1 MNAKKIVSYTLLAL
15 IACILVAVVVLSFVF
30 KKLSPVIAD
39 MAVDSTAVASP
50 EEITVSK
57 YVDSKEYIYRMQKE
71 KVATDETIKEDY
83 ELVLNKFNNLGY
95 FTYMQQ
101 LFLGLGDFKQEIVYG
116 KTSSISALHK
126 QTDGYLIEF
135 IYENGQTLK
144 NPDGSTYK
152 DTYGKEVAFT
162 KLDIFVDDSNEVS
175 TYKIY
180 IKTYSSDDTSV
191 YYVYNMCANV
201 ADLYEV
207 ASDFDEAE
215 KMQGKLA

>member
-1 MNAKKIVSYTLLAL
+1 MNAKKIISYTLLAL
-15 IACILVAVVVLSFVF
+15 ITALLIAVVVLSFVS
-30 KKLSPVIAD
+30 KKLSPTIAS

-50 EEITVSK
+50 DEITVSK
-57 YVDSKEYIYRMQKE
+57 YVDSKEYIYRMQKD
-71 KVATDETIKEDY
+71 KVATDETIKNDY
-83 ELVLNKFNNLGY
+83 EKVLNKFNNLGY

-126 QTDGYLIEF
+126 QTDGYLVEF
-135 IYENGQTLK
+135 IYGNGQTLK
-144 NPDGSTYK
+144 NPDGSVYK
-152 DTYGKEVAFT
+152 DSDGKEVAFT

-180 IKTYSSDDTSV
+180 IKTYSSDETSV

-201 ADLYEV
+201 NDLYEV
-207 ASDFDEAE
+207 ALDFDGAE